1 MPMVSGSC
9 QIPNDKRPC
18 TSNPYHQRPQSWRV
32 SHLATG
38 SEGLDELLEGGFE
51 GGSITLLFGEAGS
64 GKTNIC
70 LQIAR
75 NVAVTGKKVVYI
87 DTEGVSLE
95 RLKQIA
101 GESYEEVMKNVL
113 FFEPHSFDDQE
124 KYVDK
129 ACKLAESS
137 LDVGVIILD
146 SATIHY
152 RLTRNDE
159 EKGIRKSL
167 SPQLAKLL
175 AVARG
180 KDLPVVLTSQV
191 YTDIEKGT
199 FEPLGGHVLLH
210 NAKAIIRLDKVG
222 AVGTRRA
229 VIIKHR
235 HLEEGRRAEF
245 KLTQTGVV

>member
-1 MPMVSGSC
+1 M
-9 QIPNDKRPC
+9 D
-18 TSNPYHQRPQSWRV
+18 
-32 SHLATG
+32 
-38 SEGLDELLEGGFE
+38 DLLEGGLE
-51 GGSITLLFGEAGS
+51 GGAITLFFGEAGS

-70 LQIAR
+70 LQIASL
-75 NVAVTGKKVVYI
+75 VASSGKKVIYI

-101 GESYEEVMKNVL
+101 GDNYEEVMKNVL
-113 FFEPHSFDDQE
+113 FFEPHNFDEQE
-124 KYVDK
+124 KFVDK
-129 ACKLAESS
+129 AVKLAESS
-137 LDVGVIILD
+137 LEVGVMILD

-159 EKGIRKSL
+159 ERGVRKSL

-175 AVARG
+175 AAARS
-180 KDLPVVLTSQV
+180 KDIPIILTSQV

-210 NAKAIIRLDKVG
+210 NAKAILRLDKVG
-222 AVGTRRA
+222 TSARRA

-235 HLEEGRRAEF
+235 HLEEGRKADF
-245 KLTQTGVV
+245 KLTKDGVA

>member
-1 MPMVSGSC
+1 MA
-9 QIPNDKRPC
+9 
-18 TSNPYHQRPQSWRV
+18 
-32 SHLATG
+32 HLAIG
-38 SEGLDELLEGGFE
+38 STALDSLLEGGFE
-51 GGSITLLFGEAGS
+51 GGAITLLFGEAGS

-70 LQIAR
+70 LQIAS
-75 NVAVTGKKVVYI
+75 NVAASGKKVVYI

-95 RLKQIA
+95 RLQQIA
-101 GESYEEVMKNVL
+101 SERYEDVMKNIL
-113 FFEPHSFDDQE
+113 FFEAHTFEDQE
-124 KYVDK
+124 KFVDK
-129 ACKLAESS
+129 AVKLAESS
-137 LDVGVIILD
+137 LEVGAIILD

-159 EKGIRKSL
+159 ERGVRKSL

-175 AVARG
+175 SVARS
-180 KDLPVVLTSQV
+180 KDIPIVLTSQV

-222 AVGTRRA
+222 TGVRRA

-235 HLEEGRRAEF
+235 HLEEGRRADF
-245 KLTQTGVV
+245 KLTRTGVV

>member
-1 MPMVSGSC
+1 M
-9 QIPNDKRPC
+9 D
-18 TSNPYHQRPQSWRV
+18 
-32 SHLATG
+32 
-38 SEGLDELLEGGFE
+38 DLLEGGLE
-51 GGSITLLFGEAGS
+51 GGAITLMFGEAGT

-70 LQIAR
+70 LQVAS
-75 NVAVTGKKVVYI
+75 NVAMTGKKVVYI

-101 GESYEEVMKNVL
+101 GENYEEVMKNVL
-113 FFEPHSFDDQE
+113 FFEPHSFDEQE
-124 KYVDK
+124 KFVDK
-129 ACKLAESS
+129 AVKLAESS
-137 LDVGVIILD
+137 LEVGVIILD

-159 EKGIRKSL
+159 ERGVRKSL

-175 AVARG
+175 AVARS
-180 KDLPVVLTSQV
+180 KDLPVLLTSQV

-210 NAKAIIRLDKVG
+210 NAKAIIRLDKVSTG
-222 AVGTRRA
+222 VRRA

-235 HLEEGRRAEF
+235 HLEEGKRAEF
-245 KLTQTGVV
+245 RLMSSGVV

>member
-1 MPMVSGSC
+1 VA
-9 QIPNDKRPC
+9 
-18 TSNPYHQRPQSWRV
+18 
-32 SHLATG
+32 HLSTG
-38 SEGLDELLEGGFE
+38 SKALDDLLEGGFE
-51 GGSITLLFGEAGS
+51 GGAITLLFGEAGT

-70 LQIAR
+70 LQ
-75 NVAVTGKKVVYI
+75 VASMVAAAGKKVVYI

-95 RLKQIA
+95 RLQQIA
-101 GESYEEVMKNVL
+101 GDGYEEVMRNIL
-113 FFEPHSFDDQE
+113 FFEPHNFDDQE
-124 KYVDK
+124 KFVDK
-129 ACKLAESS
+129 AVKLAESS
-137 LDVGVIILD
+137 LEVGVIILD

-159 EKGIRKSL
+159 EKGVRKSL

-175 AVARG
+175 SAARS
-180 KDLPVVLTSQV
+180 KDVPIVLTSQV

-222 AVGTRRA
+222 TNARRA

-235 HLEEGRRAEF
+235 HLEEGRRTDF
-245 KLTQTGVV
+245 RITKNGVT

>member
-1 MPMVSGSC
+1 MA
-9 QIPNDKRPC
+9 
-18 TSNPYHQRPQSWRV
+18 
-32 SHLATG
+32 HLSTG
-38 SEGLDELLEGGFE
+38 SKALDDLLEGGFE
-51 GGSITLLFGEAGS
+51 GGAITLLFGEAGS
-64 GKTNIC
+64 GKTNVC
-70 LQIAR
+70 LQ
-75 NVAVTGKKVVYI
+75 VASMVASSGKKVVYI

-101 GESYEEVMKNVL
+101 GEGYEEVMKNIL
-113 FFEPHSFDDQE
+113 FFEPHNFEDQE
-124 KYVDK
+124 KFVEK
-129 ACKLAESS
+129 AVRLAESS
-137 LDVGVIILD
+137 LEVGAIMLD

-159 EKGIRKSL
+159 EKGVRKSL

-175 AVARG
+175 AAARS
-180 KDLPVVLTSQV
+180 KDIPIILTSQV

-222 AVGTRRA
+222 TNTRRA

-235 HLEEGRRAEF
+235 HLEEGRRTDF
-245 KLTQTGVV
+245 KITKNGVS

>member
-1 MPMVSGSC
+1 VP
-9 QIPNDKRPC
+9 
-18 TSNPYHQRPQSWRV
+18 
-32 SHLATG
+32 HLAIG
-38 SEGLDELLEGGFE
+38 STALDELLEGGLE
-51 GGSITLLFGEAGS
+51 GGAITLLFGEAGT

-70 LQIAR
+70 LQVSR
-75 NVAVTGKKVVYI
+75 NVALAGKKVVYI

-95 RLKQIA
+95 RLKQMA
-101 GESYEEVMKNVL
+101 GDRYEDVMKNVL
-113 FFEPHSFDDQE
+113 FFEPHSFDEQE
-124 KYVDK
+124 KFVDK
-129 ACKLAESS
+129 AVRLAESS
-137 LDVGVIILD
+137 LEVGVIILD

-175 AVARG
+175 GVARS
-180 KDLPVVLTSQV
+180 KDVPILLTSQV
-191 YTDIEKGT
+191 YTDIEKGS

-222 AVGTRRA
+222 SSSRRA

-235 HLEEGRRAEF
+235 HLEEGRRADF
-245 KLTQTGVV
+245 KLTKSGVT

>member
-1 MPMVSGSC
+1 MTHVAIGS
-9 QIPNDKRPC
+9 
-18 TSNPYHQRPQSWRV
+18 
-32 SHLATG
+32 A
-38 SEGLDELLEGGFE
+38 GLDGLLDGGLEGGA
-51 GGSITLLFGEAGS
+51 ITLLFGEAGT

-70 LQIAR
+70 LQVAR
-75 NVAVTGKKVVYI
+75 NVASQGKKAIYI

-101 GESYEEVMKNVL
+101 GDEYEEVMKNVL
-113 FFEPHSFDDQE
+113 FFEPHTFDDQE
-124 KYVDK
+124 KLVEK
-129 ACKLAESS
+129 AVRLADSS

-159 EKGIRKSL
+159 ERGTRKSL
-167 SPQLAKLL
+167 STQLAKLL
-175 AVARG
+175 MVARN
-180 KDLPVVLTSQV
+180 KDLPVLLTSQV

-210 NAKAIIRLDKVG
+210 NAKAIVRLDKVG
-222 AVGTRRA
+222 ASTRRA

-235 HLEEGRRAEF
+235 HLEEGKRAEF
-245 KLTQTGVV
+245 KLTRNGVT

>member
-1 MPMVSGSC
+1 MAIGS
-9 QIPNDKRPC
+9 
-18 TSNPYHQRPQSWRV
+18 T
-32 SHLATG
+32 A
-38 SEGLDELLEGGFE
+38 LDDLLEGGLE
-51 GGSITLLFGEAGS
+51 GGAITLLFGEAGT

-70 LQIAR
+70 LQVSR
-75 NVAVTGKKVVYI
+75 NVALAGKKVVYI

-95 RLKQIA
+95 RLKQMA
-101 GESYEEVMKNVL
+101 GDRYEDVMKNVL
-113 FFEPHSFDDQE
+113 FFEPHSFDEQE
-124 KYVDK
+124 KFVDK
-129 ACKLAESS
+129 AVRLAESS
-137 LDVGVIILD
+137 LEVGVIILD

-175 AVARG
+175 GVARS
-180 KDLPVVLTSQV
+180 KDVPILLTSQV

-222 AVGTRRA
+222 SSSRRA

-235 HLEEGRRAEF
+235 HLEEGRRADF
-245 KLTQTGVV
+245 KLTKSGVT

>member
-1 MPMVSGSC
+1 MA
-9 QIPNDKRPC
+9 
-18 TSNPYHQRPQSWRV
+18 
-32 SHLATG
+32 HLSTG
-38 SEGLDELLEGGFE
+38 SKALDDLLEGGFE
-51 GGSITLLFGEAGS
+51 GGAITLLFGEAGS

-70 LQIAR
+70 LQIASM
-75 NVAVTGKKVVYI
+75 VAAAGKKVVYI

-101 GESYEEVMKNVL
+101 GEGYEEAITNIL
-113 FFEPHSFDDQE
+113 FFEPHNFDDQE
-124 KYVDK
+124 KFVDK
-129 ACKLAESS
+129 AVKLAESS
-137 LDVGVIILD
+137 LEVGVIILD

-159 EKGIRKSL
+159 ERGVRKSL

-175 AVARG
+175 SAARS
-180 KDLPVVLTSQV
+180 KDVPIVLTSQV

-222 AVGTRRA
+222 TNTRRA

-235 HLEEGRRAEF
+235 HLEEGRRTDF
-245 KLTQTGVV
+245 RITKDGVA

>member
-1 MPMVSGSC
+1 MWHVP
-9 QIPNDKRPC
+9 
-18 TSNPYHQRPQSWRV
+18 
-32 SHLATG
+32 HLAIG
-38 SEGLDELLEGGFE
+38 STALDELLEGGLE
-51 GGSITLLFGEAGS
+51 GGAITLLFGEAGT

-70 LQIAR
+70 LQVSR
-75 NVAVTGKKVVYI
+75 NVALAGKKVVYI

-95 RLKQIA
+95 RLKQMA
-101 GESYEEVMKNVL
+101 GDRYEDVMKNVL
-113 FFEPHSFDDQE
+113 FFEPHSFEEQE
-124 KYVDK
+124 KFVDK
-129 ACKLAESS
+129 AVRLAESS
-137 LDVGVIILD
+137 LEVGVIILD

-175 AVARG
+175 GIARN
-180 KDLPVVLTSQV
+180 KDIPILLTSQV

-222 AVGTRRA
+222 SSSRRA

-235 HLEEGRRAEF
+235 HLEEGRRADF
-245 KLTQTGVV
+245 KLTKSGVT

>member
-1 MPMVSGSC
+1 MA
-9 QIPNDKRPC
+9 
-18 TSNPYHQRPQSWRV
+18 
-32 SHLATG
+32 HLSTG
-38 SEGLDELLEGGFE
+38 SKALDDLLEGGFE
-51 GGSITLLFGEAGS
+51 GGAITLLFGEAGS

-70 LQIAR
+70 LQ
-75 NVAVTGKKVVYI
+75 VASMVASSGKKVVYI

-101 GESYEEVMKNVL
+101 GEGYEEVMKNIL
-113 FFEPHSFDDQE
+113 FFEPHNFEDQE
-124 KYVDK
+124 KFVEK
-129 ACKLAESS
+129 AVRLAESS
-137 LDVGVIILD
+137 LEVGAIMLD

-159 EKGIRKSL
+159 EKGVRKSL

-175 AVARG
+175 AAARS
-180 KDLPVVLTSQV
+180 KDIPIILTSQV

-222 AVGTRRA
+222 TNTRRA

-235 HLEEGRRAEF
+235 HLEEGRRADF
-245 KLTQTGVV
+245 KLTKNGVT

>member
-1 MPMVSGSC
+1 MAHLPIGSK
-9 QIPNDKRPC
+9 P
-18 TSNPYHQRPQSWRV
+18 
-32 SHLATG
+32 
-38 SEGLDELLEGGFE
+38 LDDLLEGGLE
-51 GGSITLLFGEAGS
+51 GGAITLLFGEAGS

-70 LQIAR
+70 LQVAR
-75 NVAVTGKKVVYI
+75 NVATTGKKVVYI

-101 GESYEEVMKNVL
+101 GEDYEEVMKNVL
-113 FFEPHSFDDQE
+113 FFEPHSFDEQE
-124 KYVDK
+124 KFVDK
-129 ACKLAESS
+129 AAKLAESS
-137 LDVGVIILD
+137 LEVGVIILD

-159 EKGIRKSL
+159 ERGVRKSL

-175 AVARG
+175 AVARS
-180 KDLPVVLTSQV
+180 KDLPVLLTSQV

-210 NAKAIIRLDKVG
+210 NAKAIIRLDKVSTG
-222 AVGTRRA
+222 VRRA

-245 KLTQTGVV
+245 KLTNSGVV